1 MLPMNKTFTLENLLL
16 YAYGDIT
23 ESKEKQT
30 IGHAIRNDST
40 LYEEYL
46 QITDVRQM
54 IENSFTDPSDQVIN
68 RIISYSKA
76 RAEVDRSEPE
86 LRLVIQN

>member
-1 MLPMNKTFTLENLLL
+1 MNKTFTLENLLL
-16 YAYGDIT
+16 YTYGDLT
-23 ESKEKQT
+23 ETNEKQT
-30 IGHAIRNDST
+30 IGQIIRNDNL
-40 LYEEYL
+40 LYEEFL
-46 QITDVRQM
+46 QISDAKQM

-76 RAEVDRSEPE
+76 LAEVDISEPE